1 MVLSGMNR
9 ESRQF
14 AAAVAVSLLVH
25 LAVLWLAQDF
35 GNTAR
40 EKNLTP
46 VFNTIEVALQPARA
60 SVERAVAHPE
70 RKPGEYAEAPIKHH
84 PESALA
90 NSMDI
95 RPSVHKATD
104 AEAVTD
110 APGAD
115 VTASV
120 EESRRA
126 SAPNASGSA
135 TAPVDSVDTTIRD
148 RYLASVLSK
157 IESHKFYPSPAQRR
171 GLQGR
176 VDVRFTLD
184 AHGGISE
191 LDVTGGNSMFV
202 VAARDAINNALP
214 LPAAPSADGFPLAV
228 HYQMIF
234 RLQ

>member
-1 MVLSGMNR
+1 
-9 ESRQF
+9 
-14 AAAVAVSLLVH
+14 
-25 LAVLWLAQDF
+25 
-35 GNTAR
+35 
-40 EKNLTP
+40 
-46 VFNTIEVALQPARA
+46 
-60 SVERAVAHPE
+60 
-70 RKPGEYAEAPIKHH
+70 
-84 PESALA
+84 
-90 NSMDI
+90 MDI
-95 RPSVHKATD
+95 RPSVRKAPD

-110 APGAD
+110 AHGAD

-120 EESRRA
+120 RESRA
-126 SAPNASGSA
+126 SAASASETT
-135 TAPVDSVDTTIRD
+135 TAPVGSVDTTIRD